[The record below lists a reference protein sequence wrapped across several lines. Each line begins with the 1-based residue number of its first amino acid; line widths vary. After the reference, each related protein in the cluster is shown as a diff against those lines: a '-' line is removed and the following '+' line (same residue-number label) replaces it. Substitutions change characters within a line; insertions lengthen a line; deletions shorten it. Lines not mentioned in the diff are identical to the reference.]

1 MRSLLAAGFLAA
13 ALFTT
18 AAAQVTPTYI
28 EPGYHLSYQLTW
40 DNDSLN
46 LSGIR
51 GVDDIYA
58 GLDLNK
64 NGKKEILF
72 VDDPSNCAISVDPAL
87 FTIYLYENDGND
99 SYKQIWR
106 ATIPTPCNSFPA
118 LGWSDFDND
127 GNMEIIAALP
137 AQVDA
142 SAPVL
147 PRLYFFEY
155 DSAAHT
161 FPSTPTLTWN
171 MGLAPTI
178 DFRPSALTSGD
189 FDGDGLNE
197 IAFINRAPGTRK
209 LTVIQL
215 IGDDLGGFSS
225 VNVEFVDS
233 SASLQGGGNYDLKV
247 VDFDGDG
254 KKEIWAITW
263 NLLQLSVYEAQGP
276 DTYTYKKGL
285 INLTPGADNGS
296 LNALHFGDFDN
307 DGHMEAFMAGT
318 EDQIFF
324 LKEDVADVGDL
335 TPALFHTIGG
345 GNGDQFRG
353 AGVGDPDRDG
363 KVDFFF
369 TDNASRVYHME
380 YKGSGAMTDPAS
392 YDNSLFIEDTFAPTR
407 YYYLSVPPEDMDGD
421 NKREVVVGSLEQSN
435 VDAMFVVIESDVSS
449 GIFRDSL
456 TVPNG
461 YSLEQNY
468 PNPFN
473 PSTAISFIIPATQTV
488 TLIVYDLQGQEVRRI
503 LDNKGLGAARYTVIW
518 DGKDAHGLGVPS
530 GAYFYT
536 LKARDF
542 SQTRKMMLVR

>member
-1 MRSLLAAGFLAA
+1 MRSLLAVGFLAA
-13 ALFTT
+13 TVLTT

-40 DNDSLN
+40 NNDSLN
-46 LSGIR
+46 LAGLW

-72 VDDPSNCAISVDPAL
+72 INDPSNSAISTDPAIY
-87 FTIYLYENDGND
+87 TIYLYENDGND

-106 ATIPTPCNSFPA
+106 ATIPTPCNSLPA

-127 GNMEIIAALP
+127 GNMEIIAAIP
-137 AQVDA
+137 AKVNAAVPD
-142 SAPVL
+142 L

-155 DSAAHT
+155 DSTTHT
-161 FPSTPTLTWN
+161 FPSTPTLTWD
-171 MGLAPTI
+171 MGLPPTF
-178 DFRPSALTSGD
+178 DFRPSVLASGD
-189 FDGDGLNE
+189 FDGDGKNE
-197 IAFINRAPGTRK
+197 IAFINRDPGTRK

-215 IGDDLGGFSS
+215 IGDELGGFSS
-225 VNVEFVDS
+225 INVEFADS

-247 VDFDGDG
+247 VDFDGNG
-254 KKEIWAITW
+254 KKELWAITW
-263 NLLQLSVYEAQGP
+263 NMLQLSIYEASGP
-276 DTYTYKKGL
+276 DTYVYKKGL
-285 INLTPGADNGS
+285 VNLTPGFDNGS
-296 LNALHFGDFDN
+296 LNALHFGDFDH

-318 EDQIFF
+318 EDMIFF
-324 LKEDVADVGDL
+324 LKQDVTDVADL
-335 TPALFHTIGG
+335 TEALFHVIGG
-345 GNGDQFRG
+345 GYGGQFRG

-369 TDNASRVYHME
+369 ADNVDRVYHME
-380 YKGSGAMTDPAS
+380 YKGSGDMTDPAS
-392 YDNSLFIEDTFAPTR
+392 YDNSVFIEDTVAPTR

-421 NKREVVVGSLEQSN
+421 NKLEVVVGSLEQSAI
-435 VDAMFVVIESDVSS
+435 DAMFVVIESDVSS
-449 GIFRDSL
+449 GISRDPL
-456 TVPNG
+456 TIPKG

-473 PSTAISFIIPATQTV
+473 PTTAISFAIPTMQTV

-503 LDNKGLGAARYTVIW
+503 LDNKGLGAARYTVNW
-518 DGKDAHGLGVPS
+518 DGRDAHGQGVPS

-542 SQTRKMMLVR
+542 SQTRKMMIVR